1 VRRLLAALA
10 VAVALAIGAFVIV
23 TRGSPSNNPATIP
36 PSPVDGVVVRVDS
49 SGLNAVRSFTLRTT
63 DGTQLKFDLSQLQNG
78 TEFPPG
84 HLTEHAATAQA
95 IRVDF
100 RPGDGGVL
108 FATRLEDAPTSP

>member
-1 VRRLLAALA
+1 MRRLLAALV
-10 VAVALAIGAFVIV
+10 VAVVLGIGAVLIV
-23 TRGSPSNNPATIP
+23 SRFGPENTGPVPS
-36 PSPVDGVVVRVDS
+36 SPVDGVVVRVDS

-100 RPGDGGVL
+100 RPGEGGVL